1 MFKVEDIAKK
11 EHNLVLDARQ
21 EYGEVYKV
29 AVDYLELSWELF
41 SKIKPEAQIF
51 AITLGQA
58 KSSNYLAL
66 LSILRHHLI
75 QAKLNMRVSYESTII
90 ACYSLVNN
98 EIEKILSEG
107 YPSIDQFRKD
117 EKDFKKDAYTWIEN
131 NYKSHSDRI
140 KNSKNNINKGFAH
153 SAFSTSVLNHLSKE
167 TSASTSFFDVSIHS
181 TKEGHLDV
189 ITNLLHF
196 SFSINSQ
203 LDFVTDVLK
212 DYPLVTIIDDY
223 EDRKELLFEKLMTL
237 SVEPEYL

>member
-1 MFKVEDIAKK
+1 MFKIEKISEK
-11 EHNLVLDARQ
+11 EHALVLDSRQ
-21 EYGEVYKV
+21 YGVAYKV

-75 QAKLNMRVSYESTII
+75 QAKLNMRVSYESTVL
-90 ACYSLVNN
+90 ACYSLVDH
-98 EIEKILSEG
+98 KIGDILHEG
-107 YPSIDQFRKD
+107 YTSIEQLR
-117 EKDFKKDAYTWIEN
+117 EKEFEFKKDAYIWIKE

-140 KNSKNNINKGFAH
+140 KDSKDKINKSFAH
-153 SAFSTSVLNHLSKE
+153 SAFSTSLFNHLSKE

-181 TKEGHLDV
+181 TEEGHLDV

-203 LDFVTDVLK
+203 LDFITDVLK